1 MAAAR
6 WGLMLTVLRFFF
18 FFFMGLLFSFETWG
32 SLKLGFFKTRIVLLF
47 CSKLKEYR
55 LRVVSILDL
64 VFLVQVMFVTFWCS
78 LLMVTYAAIGIKR
91 LDSYEA
97 LPTADH
103 HIQMKTLSSS
113 Y

>member
-1 MAAAR
+1 M
-6 WGLMLTVLRFFF
+6 
-18 FFFMGLLFSFETWG
+18 
-32 SLKLGFFKTRIVLLF
+32 LF

-64 VFLVQVMFVTFWCS
+64 VFLVQVMFMTFWCS

-91 LDSYEA
+91 LDSYKA